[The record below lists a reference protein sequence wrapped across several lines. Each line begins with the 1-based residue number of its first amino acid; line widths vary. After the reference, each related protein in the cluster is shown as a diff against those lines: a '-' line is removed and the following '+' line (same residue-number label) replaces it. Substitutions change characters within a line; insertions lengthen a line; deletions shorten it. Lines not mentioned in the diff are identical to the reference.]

1 MPTVND
7 EYKKSTEQMSDA
19 ALKAIA
25 IDQYQSQQQ
34 TLAKS
39 TYTGPSEIVELP
51 SEGKPYPTGHPLA
64 SGKIE
69 MKYMTAKEEDILT
82 NQSYIKS
89 GVVLDKLFQ
98 ALIVTPVDYND
109 LLLGDK
115 NAVMVAAR
123 VLGYGSKYKTKVTTP
138 SGNVQDVEIDL
149 TQLDNKEIDWSLF
162 TEQGKCEFDFEL
174 PVTKRTVT
182 VKLLTQRDSKKIEAE
197 LTGLAK
203 IKQDAQL
210 TTRLKHMITSV
221 DGNRD
226 SATVRKFVDEMLA
239 IDSRA
244 IRNFINTITPDI
256 ELKVDL
262 VDEVTTEPFRGSFTF
277 GLDAF
282 WPDAGI

>member
-1 MPTVND
+1 MATVND
-7 EYKKSTEQMSDA
+7 EYKKPTQISDA
-19 ALKAIA
+19 ELKALA
-25 IDQYQSQQQ
+25 IEQYQTQEQA
-34 TLAKS
+34 LAKS
-39 TYTGPSEIVELP
+39 TYTGPTEIVELP
-51 SEGKPYPTGHPLA
+51 SRGRPYPSGHPLS

-89 GVVLDKLFQ
+89 GIVLDKLFQ

-115 NAVMVAAR
+115 NAIMVAAR
-123 VLGYGSKYKTKVTTP
+123 VVGYGSKYKAKVATP
-138 SGNVQDVEIDL
+138 SGNEQEIEVDL
-149 TQLDNKEIDWSLF
+149 TQLENKPIDWSLY

-174 PVTKRTVT
+174 PVTKQVVT
-182 VKLLTQRDSKKIEAE
+182 VKLLTQRDSKKIEQE

-210 TTRLKHMITSV
+210 TTRMKYMIVAV

-226 SATVRKFVDEMLA
+226 NATTRKFVDNMLA

-244 IRNFINTITPDI
+244 VRTFVNNITPDI

-262 VDEVTTEPFRGSFTF
+262 VDEVTGEPFRGSFTF